1 MHCPGRVGWHPGGR
15 SALRGSTAKHFPGG
29 LQGTASCPGT
39 GDVQAGW
46 ALQVPGAR
54 GLSPIALPVYIPV
67 WAGGVCVCIPQP
79 MCASCCVVA
88 MAKPTVGHRC
98 RAPWPRTAVPG
109 LASAPSSC
117 ACVTGVGVAVC
128 VPSATQTP
136 AGQHWPQQLRGTSG
150 THTCTC
156 MCQGRGQKPPCAAE
170 PPRVLLHCG
179 REPEQLTQQVP
190 ARGTACVSWRGRE
203 HAAGRAAPSTDV
215 ELPTRAKLGKGP
227 RGGTVTSAGA
237 GLKGDSACLPA
248 RGKCNG

>member
-1 MHCPGRVGWHPGGR
+1 MAPGGTHSSPGQHCQALSGGAPRHRILPRHWGCAGRVG
-15 SALRGSTAKHFPGG
+15 
-29 LQGTASCPGT
+29 TAS
-39 GDVQAGW
+39 
-46 ALQVPGAR
+46 AR
-54 GLSPIALPVYIPV
+54 GQGAEPHRPAGVYPGV
-67 WAGGVCVCIPQP
+67 GWGCVCVCIPQP